1 MINNSDSN
9 AQIPESERQFIALGE
24 QIVQTKR
31 KARKAKDYRLIGVK
45 AKGQKKSAV
54 PSRAAVSPGFYL
66 PTVNAHL
73 LIGSENSRQA
83 FPRP

>member
-9 AQIPESERQFIALGE
+9 TQIPESEHQFIVLGE

-31 KARKAKDYRLIGVK
+31 KARKAEDYRLRGVK

-54 PSRAAVSPGFYL
+54 PSRAAVSTGFYL

-73 LIGSENSRQA
+73 LVGSEKSRQP

>member
-31 KARKAKDYRLIGVK
+31 KARKAKDRLIGVK

>member
-31 KARKAKDYRLIGVK
+31 KARKAKDRLIGVK
-45 AKGQKKSAV
+45 AKGQKKS
-54 PSRAAVSPGFYL
+54 
-66 PTVNAHL
+66 
-73 LIGSENSRQA
+73 GSV
-83 FPRP
+83 